1 MKILIGVLITLCLL
15 VCIHQAHAETG
26 ELPNPKLTPGYMRD
40 ASVRELCTTSTSLV
54 RNVPESL
61 KKDIFRNYGMNGN
74 DRSVC
79 AEGYE
84 IDHLV
89 SLELGGANDGRNLWP
104 QSYCGENNAH
114 KKDKL
119 ENELHR
125 QICLGKM
132 NIIDAQSCIKTDWVM
147 CYIKTFKK

>member
-1 MKILIGVLITLCLL
+1 MLHLASGIP
-15 VCIHQAHAETG
+15 A
-26 ELPNPKLTPGYMRD
+26 ELPNTKITPGYMR
-40 ASVRELCTTSTSLV
+40 STTVHELCTTSTSLV

-61 KKDIFRNYGMNGN
+61 KKDVFNNYGMNGN
-74 DRSVC
+74 DRSKC
-79 AEGYE
+79 SEGYE

-89 SLELGGANDGRNLWP
+89 SLELGGANDGRNLWA

-125 QICLGKM
+125 QVCLGKM
-132 NIIDAQSCIKTDWVM
+132 NIIDAQMCIKTDWVM
-147 CYIKTFKK
+147 CYLKTFNK

>member
-1 MKILIGVLITLCLL
+1 MNKITLFTLL
-15 VCIHQAHAETG
+15 MIHLHTSIPA
-26 ELPNPKLTPGYMRD
+26 ELPNAKITPGYMRD
-40 ASVRELCTTSTSLV
+40 VSVHELCTTSTSLV

-79 AEGYE
+79 KEGYE

-132 NIIDAQSCIKTDWVM
+132 NIIDAQMCIKTDWVM
-147 CYIKTFKK
+147 CYLKTFKK

>member
-15 VCIHQAHAETG
+15 WCVHSAHAETG

-40 ASVRELCTTSTSLV
+40 ASVHELCTTSTSLV

-79 AEGYE
+79 KEGYE

-125 QICLGKM
+125 QICLGK
-132 NIIDAQSCIKTDWVM
+132 ISIQDAQMCIKTDWVM
-147 CYIKTFKK
+147 CYLKTFKK

>member
-1 MKILIGVLITLCLL
+1 MNKITLFTLL
-15 VCIHQAHAETG
+15 MIHLHTSIPA
-26 ELPNPKLTPGYMRD
+26 ELPNAKITPGYMRD
-40 ASVRELCTTSTSLV
+40 VSVRELCTTSTSLV

-79 AEGYE
+79 KEGYE

-104 QSYCGENNAH
+104 QSYCGTNNAH
-114 KKDKL
+114 DKDKL

-125 QICLGKM
+125 RVCLGKM
-132 NIIDAQSCIKTDWVM
+132 NIIDAQMCIKTDWVM
-147 CYIKTFKK
+147 CYLKTFKK

>member
-1 MKILIGVLITLCLL
+1 MLNSTKASLLLIGLL
-15 VCIHQAHAETG
+15 HLSNGVPA
-26 ELPNPKLTPGYMRD
+26 ELPNSKITPGYMRD
-40 ASVRELCTTSTSLV
+40 VSVRELCTTSTSLV
-54 RNVPESL
+54 RNVPDSL
-61 KKDIFRNYGMNGN
+61 KKKVFANYGMSGN
-74 DRSVC
+74 DRSTC
-79 AEGYE
+79 SEGYE

-89 SLELGGANDGRNLWP
+89 SLELGGANDEKNLWP

-132 NIIDAQSCIKTDWVM
+132 NIIDAQMCIKSDWVM
-147 CYIKTFKK
+147 CYIKTFNK

>member
-1 MKILIGVLITLCLL
+1 MLNSTKAGLLLIGLL
-15 VCIHQAHAETG
+15 HLHTGVPAE
-26 ELPNPKLTPGYMRD
+26 LQNPKITPGYMRD
-40 ASVRELCTTSTSLV
+40 VSVRELCTTSTSLV
-54 RNVPESL
+54 RNVPDSL
-61 KKDIFRNYGMNGN
+61 KKKVFANYGMSGN
-74 DRSVC
+74 DRSTC
-79 AEGYE
+79 SEGYE

-89 SLELGGANDGRNLWP
+89 SLELGGANDEKNLWP

-147 CYIKTFKK
+147 CYIKTFNK

>member
-1 MKILIGVLITLCLL
+1 MNKIALFGLFFLHIS
-15 VCIHQAHAETG
+15 TG
-26 ELPNPKLTPGYMRD
+26 HPAELPNPKITPGYMRD
-40 ASVRELCTTSTSLV
+40 VSVRELCTTSTSLV

-61 KKDIFRNYGMNGN
+61 KRDVYHNYGLNGN
-74 DRSVC
+74 DRSAC
-79 AEGYE
+79 KEGYE

-89 SLELGGANDGRNLWP
+89 SLELGGANDVRNLWA

-132 NIIDAQSCIKTDWVM
+132 NIIDAQMCIKSDWVM
-147 CYIKTFKK
+147 CYIKTFNK